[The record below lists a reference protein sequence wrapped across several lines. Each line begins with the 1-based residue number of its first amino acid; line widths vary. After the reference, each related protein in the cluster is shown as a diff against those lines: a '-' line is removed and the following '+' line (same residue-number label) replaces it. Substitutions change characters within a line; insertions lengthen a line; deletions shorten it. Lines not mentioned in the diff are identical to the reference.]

1 MKLIY
6 ICGPIR
12 NDDADIQRQ
21 NIGKGI
27 VAAQAIWKAGGAA
40 FCPHMNA
47 YFESPDED
55 NPPDQQTRAIEGDL
69 ELIRRSDAV
78 LALPGWM
85 RSVGASAEVCFAR
98 GRGIPILDSLDEA
111 VRWVKS

>member
-12 NDDADIQRQ
+12 NDDADIQKL
-21 NIGKGI
+21 NIMVGI
-27 VAAQAIWKAGGAA
+27 AAAKAIWQAGAAA

-47 YFESPDED
+47 FHFPED
-55 NPPDQQTRAIEGDL
+55 NPAAEQTQYIEADL
-69 ELIRRSDAV
+69 EMIRRSDAI

-85 RSVGASAEVCFAR
+85 RSIGASAEVCFAR
-98 GRGIPILDSLDEA
+98 GNGITILDSLEEA

>member
-12 NDDADIQRQ
+12 NDDADIQTA
-21 NIGKGI
+21 NIIRGI
-27 VAAQAIWKAGGAA
+27 EAAGAIFKAGGIALS
-40 FCPHMNA
+40 PHMTA
-47 YFESPDED
+47 HFFPED
-55 NPPDQQTRAIEGDL
+55 NPPAEQTRWLETDL
-69 ELIRRSDAV
+69 ELIRRSDAI

-98 GRGIPILDSLDEA
+98 GQGIPILDSLDEA
-111 VRWVKS
+111 VRWVKA